1 MSNESNVKVCI
12 RVSGGCVQ
20 EVVVIENGKINQD
33 PDVTIYDSDAF
44 DDTHDAFIVE
54 LKEYP

>member
-12 RVSGGCVQ
+12 HVSGGCVQ

-33 PDVTIYDSDAF
+33 PDVTIYDSDDF
-44 DDTHDAFIVE
+44 DDAYDAFIAKLE
-54 LKEYP
+54 EYP